1 MPLDPLIA
9 PLLKVVNERPRPEW
23 TGDAAERRRQFAQRP
38 DNPYASFAEV
48 EPETDIQVEGN
59 VRIYPTP
66 GARGALVF
74 FHGGGWWLGSAA
86 DSDMRCRAFAA
97 RAGVTVFS
105 VDYRLAPEHPFPTA
119 LEDCYQALTWAVDQ
133 ADRFGFDPELVAV
146 AGESAGGNLAAA
158 VALLARE
165 RGGPSLKLQLLEI
178 PALDLTLSSP
188 SIERYAKGYVL
199 SAEDLR
205 WCVEQY
211 MKGHDPADPLVSP
224 LLAED
229 LTGLP
234 PAYIAVAEFDPLVD
248 DGHRYAERLKEAGV
262 PVTLRVFEG
271 QVHGSQSL
279 TALLPAAREWRDSV
293 VGAVREHLSPA

>member
-9 PLLKVVNERPRPEW
+9 PLLKVVNERPQPEW
-23 TGDAAERRRQFAQRP
+23 TDDAAERRRQFAQRK
-38 DNPYASFAEV
+38 DNPYASFVEV
-48 EPETDIQVEGN
+48 EPEMDIQDEGN
-59 VRIYPTP
+59 VRIYPNP

-86 DSDMRCRAFAA
+86 DSDMRCRALAA

-105 VDYRLAPEHPFPTA
+105 VDYRLAPEHPFPA
-119 LEDCYQALTWAVDQ
+119 GLEDCYQALTWAVGQ
-133 ADRFGFDPELVAV
+133 ADRFGFDPGLVGV

-158 VALLARE
+158 VALLARD
-165 RGGPSLKLQLLEI
+165 RGGPALKLQLLEI

-205 WCVEQY
+205 WCVEKY
-211 MKGHDPADPLVSP
+211 MNGHDLADPLVSP

-229 LTGLP
+229 LSGLP
-234 PAYIAVAEFDPLVD
+234 PAYIVVAEFDPLVD
-248 DGHRYAERLKEAGV
+248 DGHRYAERLREAGV
-262 PVTLRVFEG
+262 PVTLRQFDG

-279 TALLPAAREWRDSV
+279 TALLPAARTWRDSV
-293 VGAVREHLSPA
+293 VGAVKEHLSPA